1 MNKSGKIARIIINI
15 VNAAMVFAIWISLFF
30 KAEDAGFLESGG
42 LVSLRYYTV
51 LSNLLSGIA
60 SVVWLIGAF
69 RKKESA
75 VADKFKYFSTVA
87 VMVTFMVVA
96 AFLAPL
102 YGVKLLFNGSNLW
115 YHLILPLLAIAEF
128 LIFNKT
134 KMGWKDNL
142 FVTVSVWVYGT
153 FYMLNNLINGTGV
166 WPDTND
172 WYGFLN
178 WGWGPG
184 IVIFVGVAV
193 IAFVMGLILRG
204 ILKLKKV

>member
-1 MNKSGKIARIIINI
+1 MKPGKVTRIIINI
-15 VNAAMVFAIWISLFF
+15 VNAVMVFGVWISLFF
-30 KAEDAGFLESGG
+30 KAKEAGFLESGG
-42 LVSLRYYTV
+42 ITSLKYYTV
-51 LSNLLSGIA
+51 LSNLLSGTA

-69 RKKESA
+69 RKKESSF
-75 VADKFKYFSTVA
+75 ADKFKYFSTVA
-87 VMVTFMVVA
+87 VMVTFTVVLG
-96 AFLAPL
+96 FLAPL
-102 YGVKLLFNGSNLW
+102 YGANLLFDGTNLW

-142 FVTVSVWVYGT
+142 MVTVSVWVYGI
-153 FYMLNNLINGTGV
+153 FYMLNNLINGIGQ

-184 IVIFVGVAV
+184 LVIFVGVAA
-193 IAFVMGLILRG
+193 IAFIMGLILRG
-204 ILKLKKV
+204 ILRIKKV